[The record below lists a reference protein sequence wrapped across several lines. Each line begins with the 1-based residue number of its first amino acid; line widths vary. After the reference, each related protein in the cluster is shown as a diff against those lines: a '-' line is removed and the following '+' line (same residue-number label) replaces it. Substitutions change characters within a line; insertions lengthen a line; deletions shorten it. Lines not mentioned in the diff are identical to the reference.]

1 MRDLAQQRQEQPA
14 DRIAERHH
22 QYVEQGPQA
31 PRAADRK
38 KVHIRDAVL
47 EAAENERHNTEKQ
60 SQVFADLMLM
70 IFETIDRD
78 EDQQITEYRK
88 NEAATQIVRQFGLTQ
103 QHRARRQRRRQ
114 PGQHQKLRGQKR
126 PGQIAEPD
134 ERQMQCIAFVV
145 FKQIADPPRIQ
156 MKIHRTDCEQTYGKK
171 SAPMI

>member
-1 MRDLAQQRQEQPA
+1 
-14 DRIAERHH
+14 
-22 QYVEQGPQA
+22 
-31 PRAADRK
+31 
-38 KVHIRDAVL
+38 
-47 EAAENERHNTEKQ
+47 
-60 SQVFADLMLM
+60 MLM
-70 IFETIDRD
+70 IFETIDCD

-88 NEAATQIVRQFGLTQ
+88 NEAAAQIVRQLGLTQ

-171 SAPMI
+171 RRTDDLILYREINGPAQRDRKTCHDAAEINA